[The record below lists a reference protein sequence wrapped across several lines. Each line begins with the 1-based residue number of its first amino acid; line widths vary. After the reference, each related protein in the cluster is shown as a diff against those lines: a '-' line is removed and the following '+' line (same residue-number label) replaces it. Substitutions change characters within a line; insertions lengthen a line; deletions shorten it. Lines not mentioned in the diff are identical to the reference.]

1 MRNLP
6 SLGALMLLLA
16 CASPQL
22 SPPATPSTPPP
33 VPPRPERI
41 AHVRGTVVDARGD
54 AVPAARV
61 VVVVGDE
68 GCRPSQ
74 QTFETLSG
82 PTGAFSVE
90 PDIGMGSAE
99 SRCLFVTATGG
110 GSTTSADARAQ
121 FAAPAFGVTTDQV
134 DVRLQLPLPSPLT
147 TAEGDRLVDLFK
159 RTLHAHDPALFRE
172 LGAYRGEADA
182 LMPGLN
188 DINSALRGI
197 ASTEMVEPYVYR
209 LTGRTGQQITL
220 RVEQDSL
227 TRIRTDIFEASAPA
241 HTLLRSLMDVV
252 RKGDADRLAAV
263 AGTDVIR
270 ARQIIDRYRLI
281 PSIEQPE
288 FRLRRIDEAAR
299 TLVYAV
305 DDQMIEIGYEGAKV
319 WVRTM

>member
-1 MRNLP
+1 MRTLTIVA
-6 SLGALMLLLA
+6 ALIFPLA

-22 SPPATPSTPPP
+22 SPPAIPSTPPP

-41 AHVRGTVVDARGD
+41 ARVSGTVVDARGE
-54 AVPAARV
+54 AVPAAHV

-74 QTFETLSG
+74 RTFDTHSG

-90 PDIGMGSAE
+90 PDIGMGPAE
-99 SRCLFVTATGG
+99 SRCLFVTASAG
-110 GSTTSADARAQ
+110 GSTTTADARAM
-121 FAAPAFGVTTDQV
+121 FAAPAFNATTDEV
-134 DVRLQLPLPSPLT
+134 KIRLQLPLPAPLT
-147 TAEGDRLVDLFK
+147 IAEADRLIDLFK

-172 LGAYRGEADA
+172 LGTYRGEADA

-197 ASTEMVEPYVYR
+197 ASTQMIEPYVYR
-209 LTGRTGQQITL
+209 LTGRTGQQITV
-220 RVEQDSL
+220 RVEQESL
-227 TRIRTDIFEASAPA
+227 TRIRTEIFEASAPA

-263 AGTDVIR
+263 ADTDVVR
-270 ARQIIDRYRLI
+270 ARQIIDRYRAI
-281 PSIEQPE
+281 PSVEQPD
-288 FRLRRIDEAAR
+288 FRLRTIDEASQ

-305 DDQMIEIGYEGAKV
+305 DDQMIEIGYDGRRV
-319 WVRTM
+319 WVRGM